1 MGPRQFTA
9 VGLYVQ
15 YHYMYLY
22 ESFSRFRALAN
33 RRSTLYSLHI
43 HITSAFHPL
52 FWITSR
58 SAGVKSHK
66 GSRHCYVFFS
76 ELTGLEGTL
85 ISGVILPRAA
95 IMAVLSSVRT
105 LNVECQEADCGGE
118 STGMDGSLNPE
129 AVACDHWAI
138 RSSP

>member
-9 VGLYVQ
+9 VVPYVQ
-15 YHYMYLY
+15 YHYMYFY

-33 RRSTLYSLHI
+33 RRSILYSLHI
-43 HITSAFHPL
+43 RITSAFHPL

-66 GSRHCYVFFS
+66 GSRHCYVFSS
-76 ELTGLEGTL
+76 ELTGLEGASV
-85 ISGVILPRAA
+85 SGVILPRTA
-95 IMAVLSSVRT
+95 IMAVFSSVRT
-105 LNVECQEADCGGE
+105 RNVGCQEADCERE
-118 STGMDGSLNPE
+118 STGVNGSLNPE